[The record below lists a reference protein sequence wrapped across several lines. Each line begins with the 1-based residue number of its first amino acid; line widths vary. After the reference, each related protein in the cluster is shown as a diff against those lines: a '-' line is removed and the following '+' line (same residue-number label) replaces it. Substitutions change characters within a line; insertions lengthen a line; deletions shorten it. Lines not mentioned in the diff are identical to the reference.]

1 MIDDKIMYKI
11 LNGINIGIWEMEFV
25 ENKKPKMYANKTM
38 LRLLQAPEEI
48 SPESLFEIWYK
59 NIPEESLEILNNA
72 IDTVKRD
79 GNLEIEYF
87 WNNPITGKCFIRCNG
102 TIDITFTEGIRLVG
116 YHQDITEFYL
126 AQKEKERFHR
136 TNVDILNII
145 GTLYDGIY
153 KVDLIRRELFILKP
167 FLDGNLTGKSLEYDI
182 FLEKFSN
189 FFSKKEN
196 VDFDKVFKLEN
207 LLNIFSSNKRYS
219 GELKRLDKFNS
230 YIWYEYTIS
239 QQKSFFDGDFLIM
252 TFKDITSRKRMEE
265 KDKRVL
271 KEAYISANQANNAKS
286 SFLSRLSHDIRTPM
300 NAIIGMTRMALSNLN
315 DIKKVEL
322 CLEKIHTAGE
332 VLLNII
338 NQVLDMTKIEINK
351 YEVKEEV
358 FRLDHF
364 IENLID
370 IYQENIL
377 EKKQTLILDIED
389 IREKYIRTDIIILQ
403 RVLTNLISNAI
414 KYTSYNGKIEIKII
428 EDQFEKENR
437 RVYQFIIKDNGIGM
451 SKEFLDRIYEP
462 FSREINEET
471 RDISGSGLGMSIV
484 RNLVSLLNGKIH
496 IESEL
501 KKGTTFLLTLELEV
515 IKKETFNQTSKIQ
528 EALTLDKLNLKGKK
542 ILIVEDNEINR
553 EIICDLLSITKA
565 DLVTAEN
572 GELAF
577 EIFKN
582 SKTNE
587 FDLILMDIQMPIMN
601 GYESTKKIRNL
612 NRKDACKVHISAM
625 TANSFSDD
633 IALAKEAGM
642 NDHIS
647 KPLDIPK
654 LIKVLKTIL

>member
-1 MIDDKIMYKI
+1 
-11 LNGINIGIWEMEFV
+11 
-25 ENKKPKMYANKTM
+25 
-38 LRLLQAPEEI
+38 
-48 SPESLFEIWYK
+48 
-59 NIPEESLEILNNA
+59 
-72 IDTVKRD
+72 
-79 GNLEIEYF
+79 
-87 WNNPITGKCFIRCNG
+87 
-102 TIDITFTEGIRLVG
+102 
-116 YHQDITEFYL
+116 
-126 AQKEKERFHR
+126 
-136 TNVDILNII
+136 
-145 GTLYDGIY
+145 
-153 KVDLIRRELFILKP
+153 
-167 FLDGNLTGKSLEYDI
+167 
-182 FLEKFSN
+182 
-189 FFSKKEN
+189 
-196 VDFDKVFKLEN
+196 
-207 LLNIFSSNKRYS
+207 
-219 GELKRLDKFNS
+219 
-230 YIWYEYTIS
+230 
-239 QQKSFFDGDFLIM
+239 
-252 TFKDITSRKRMEE
+252 
-265 KDKRVL
+265 
-271 KEAYISANQANNAKS
+271 
-286 SFLSRLSHDIRTPM
+286 
-300 NAIIGMTRMALSNLN
+300 
-315 DIKKVEL
+315 
-322 CLEKIHTAGE
+322 
-332 VLLNII
+332 
-338 NQVLDMTKIEINK
+338 
-351 YEVKEEV
+351 
-358 FRLDHF
+358 
-364 IENLID
+364 
-370 IYQENIL
+370 
-377 EKKQTLILDIED
+377 
-389 IREKYIRTDIIILQ
+389 
-403 RVLTNLISNAI
+403 
-414 KYTSYNGKIEIKII
+414 
-428 EDQFEKENR
+428 
-437 RVYQFIIKDNGIGM
+437 M

-515 IKKETFNQTSKIQ
+515 IKKETFNQISKIQ

-612 NRKDACKVHISAM
+612 DRKDACKVHISAM